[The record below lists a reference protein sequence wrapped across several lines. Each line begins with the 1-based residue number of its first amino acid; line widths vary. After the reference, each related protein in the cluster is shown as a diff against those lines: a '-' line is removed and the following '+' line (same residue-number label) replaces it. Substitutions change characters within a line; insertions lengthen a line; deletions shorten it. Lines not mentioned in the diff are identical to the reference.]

1 MMDHITVAIHTD
13 QHFGPI
19 LVGSRS
25 LSFADASHMRFMKA
39 INLVRNMDTAQ
50 PLLGLLNHSLDQF
63 GVRFKFVFQ
72 SLNRTSRF
80 VCSLGVKISDLFLRM
95 LNHLRNSF
103 HHLLSISAELTQPSL
118 NALLS
123 VFSQLMNLYNHLLTQ
138 PAKTANSFYPFYSMT
153 RQSPDTTHQSM
164 PSSVKKLC
172 IRWILNVL
180 GLSRRIH
187 KLTSRTDPLLRN
199 QDLSDRLFQFSESF
213 CSQTTSKLGH
223 GGRIQKPTKLHF
235 ALTPPSGLQL
245 HSTEAHPVDVLV
257 QPLNNLLIGKIK
269 TVLQYMQPHHQS
281 NLLRPTPSSTIIREQ
296 SID

>member
-1 MMDHITVAIHTD
+1 MIHHITLAIHTD

-187 KLTSRTDPLLRN
+187 KLT
-199 QDLSDRLFQFSESF
+199 
-213 CSQTTSKLGH
+213 
-223 GGRIQKPTKLHF
+223 KLHF

-269 TVLQYMQPHHQS
+269 TVLQYMQPHHQ
-281 NLLRPTPSSTIIREQ
+281 
-296 SID
+296 